1 MMAWHFCIHLWVV
14 NVRYPG
20 HCCHEQHRGSCE
32 KKEAIIKMGIKEEDL
47 PDHYFPDDH
56 PTRGTSNASSTGWT
70 KANQKKAF
78 FIVMAVVAVYIWHR
92 RRYGHHQYDYIGNG
106 MRFGGNGETGS
117 IGNRFGSFTQ
127 HVASESEEKKLE
139 AARDARLRRFA
150 GCDVSSPNVIPEEE
164 VLRLRKRSAALRSS
178 VNIAERNQQ
187 LGDNGPR
194 IMRVDDL

>member
-1 MMAWHFCIHLWVV
+1 
-14 NVRYPG
+14 
-20 HCCHEQHRGSCE
+20 
-32 KKEAIIKMGIKEEDL
+32 MGIKEEDL

-56 PTRGTSNASSTGWT
+56 PTRGTGNASSTGWT

-139 AARDARLRRFA
+139 AARFYFDFLSFIIKSVYY
-150 GCDVSSPNVIPEEE
+150 CH
-164 VLRLRKRSAALRSS
+164 ALCASLIS
-178 VNIAERNQQ
+178 HLHN
-187 LGDNGPR
+187 
-194 IMRVDDL
+194 